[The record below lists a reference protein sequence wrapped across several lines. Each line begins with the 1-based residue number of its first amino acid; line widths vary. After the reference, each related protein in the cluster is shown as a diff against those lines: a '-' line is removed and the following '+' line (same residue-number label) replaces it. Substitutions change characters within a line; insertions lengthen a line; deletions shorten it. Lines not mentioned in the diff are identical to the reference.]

1 MQDAGGAHHHA
12 LAQEGSAEGDRGGH
26 AGEEDEHVCG
36 VAEPEARRNV
46 VPEEIAAAMGDED
59 NEHRAAAKE
68 IEARV
73 AALAEHR
80 SLSLRHRVNLAA
92 ARRESAGTADSAPP
106 APPPGGAGPP
116 GLRGLTAPQR
126 QAP

>member
-59 NEHRAAAKE
+59 DEHRAAAKE

-73 AALAEHR
+73 AALAERR
-80 SLSLRHRVNLAA
+80 SLSLRHRINLAA
-92 ARRESAGTADSAPP
+92 APRESAEMADNALR
-106 APPPGGAGPP
+106 AQPPGGDGSP
-116 GLRGLTAPQR
+116 G
-126 QAP
+126 